1 MNKLENL
8 TEAMNIYMDQ
18 TKNRTSVDNDYS
30 DHGNHSDSYND
41 AATTYQYLT
50 INFALR
56 FKLILPLSREANHKN
71 NEVVYQLI
79 MRKSEKDR

>member
-18 TKNRTSVDNDYS
+18 TKNRTSVDNDR

-41 AATTYQYLT
+41 AATTY
-50 INFALR
+50 
-56 FKLILPLSREANHKN
+56 
-71 NEVVYQLI
+71 
-79 MRKSEKDR
+79 

>member
-1 MNKLENL
+1 MKGGWKMNKLENL

-41 AATTYQYLT
+41 AATTY
-50 INFALR
+50 
-56 FKLILPLSREANHKN
+56 
-71 NEVVYQLI
+71 
-79 MRKSEKDR
+79 